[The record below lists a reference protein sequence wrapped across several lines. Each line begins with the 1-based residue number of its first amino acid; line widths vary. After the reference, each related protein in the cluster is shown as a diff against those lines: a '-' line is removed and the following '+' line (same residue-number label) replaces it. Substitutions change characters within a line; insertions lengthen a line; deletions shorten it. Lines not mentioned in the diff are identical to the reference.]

1 MTIRG
6 AEYSPGQ
13 FITQLVAN
21 ATFGTQGVS
30 GTFDAGGY
38 ASLTAVVTFNTG
50 TGSQFRL
57 WIQGSIDNG
66 ATWYGLPVTNL
77 CKTIVGSAGLN
88 ETGISFS
95 TNQHSI
101 INEAGAFTGTTM
113 YVASVNC
120 PPPLIRA
127 AWNINGTSPSM
138 QFGIACVL
146 SSAIVH

>member
-1 MTIRG
+1 MQRDWPAQTI
-6 AEYSPGQ
+6 
-13 FITQLVAN
+13 TTLVAN
-21 ATFGTQGVS
+21 ATFGTQGNS

-66 ATWYGLPVTNL
+66 ATWYGLPLTNVQKVCTAAL
-77 CKTIVGSAGLN
+77 GFN
-88 ETGISFS
+88 ETNVALT
-95 TNQHSI
+95 TNAASI
-101 INEAGAFTGTTM
+101 INEAGPFTATTV
-113 YVASVNC
+113 YVASINA

-146 SSAIVH
+146 SQAIVH